1 MKDKIA
7 LFIGPS
13 MTEGIELGDN
23 VTIFSPIK
31 SGDIYKLMT
40 HGYTKIGIVDGVFH
54 GVPSIWHR
62 EILYAM
68 ERGIDIYGSSS
79 MGALRAAEMDK
90 LGVNGVGQVY
100 EWYRSGDII
109 GDDEVALSHLPDYP
123 YKATTIPLVDIR
135 HILVNRLNIPIN
147 SRIHSDVIEAFRTIT
162 YWHRTIH
169 TLKGIFNE
177 EGELMDICNSIIKY
191 APTMKSIKKIDAEV
205 LIEKIQESPYKNL
218 DTWKM
223 NEKKPPALTIDLY
236 GDLAIQSRLDKNGQP
251 YKFGE
256 FTKNE
261 NNHKRSALVHS
272 FLSYW
277 IEDKDPYGIKSQTQI
292 KTKNDFANMTKYMEG
307 ISEDGLVKE
316 EIRHF
321 LYLSNYFY
329 SIIEKSRIALTS
341 RLIGSAKTYLEN
353 NPAKDPIYGS
363 FPRFNNKQTNHRILT
378 IIGYEIH
385 LVEEAFEEYS
395 LDIDNLLQLYRSIY
409 TRTKIEDLEEG
420 LQKYILLGTFGSSV
434 LGCVEN
440 VLQAHIYKFSTIY
453 TYGSKE
459 ND

>member
-40 HGYTKIGIVDGVFH
+40 HGYKKIGIVDGVFH

-68 ERGIDIYGSSS
+68 ERGIEIYGSSS

-109 GDDEVALSHLPDYP
+109 GDDEVALSHLPEYP
-123 YKATTIPLVDIR
+123 YEATTIPLVDIR
-135 HILVNRLNIPIN
+135 NILVNKLNIPIK
-147 SRIHSDVIEAFRTIT
+147 SRIHSEVIEAIRTIT

-205 LIEKIQESPYKNL
+205 LIKKIQESPYKNL

-223 NEKKPPALTIDLY
+223 NEKKPPSLTIDLY
-236 GDLAIQSRLDKNGQP
+236 GDLAIKSRLDKNGQP
-251 YKFGE
+251 YSFGE
-256 FTKNE
+256 FTTIE

-277 IEDKDPYGIKSQTQI
+277 LEDKDPYDIKSQTLI
-292 KTKNDFANMTKYMEG
+292 ETKSDFANMTKYVEE
-307 ISEDGLVKE
+307 ICKKGLVKE
-316 EIRHF
+316 EVRHF
-321 LYLSNYFY
+321 MYISNYFY
-329 SIIEKSRIALTS
+329 SIIEKGRISLTN
-341 RLIGSAKTYLEN
+341 RLLRSAQTYLEN

-363 FPRFNNKQTNHRILT
+363 FPQFDNKQANNRILT
-378 IIGYEIH
+378 VLGYEIH
-385 LVEEAFEEYS
+385 LVEEAFEEYR
-395 LDIDNLLQLYRSIY
+395 LDIDNLLQLYTSIY
-409 TRTKIEDLEEG
+409 TRTRIKDLEEG
-420 LQKYILLGTFGSSV
+420 LQKYILMGTFGSSA
-434 LGCVEN
+434 LGCVQN
-440 VLQAHIYKFSTIY
+440 VLQAHICKFSTIY
-453 TYGSKE
+453 AYGSKK